1 VRLTVRVD
9 LQERLLL
16 LLVLG
21 EAETGKLVVDAVSS
35 LKFFEEDGTL

>member
-16 LLVLG
+16 LLVLR
-21 EAETGKLVVDAVSS
+21 EAETGKLVIDAVSS
-35 LKFFEEDGTL
+35 LEFFEEDGTL